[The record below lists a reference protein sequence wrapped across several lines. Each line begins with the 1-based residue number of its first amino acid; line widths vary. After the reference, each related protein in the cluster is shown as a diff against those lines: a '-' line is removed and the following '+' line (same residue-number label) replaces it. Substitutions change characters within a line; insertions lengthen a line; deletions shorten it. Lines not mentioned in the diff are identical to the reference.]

1 MASGYVSRV
10 ETRVADLLASGTEAC
25 LEAAFRTGEYDAA
38 KEMLNA
44 ALVQAQANADH
55 PVRAGALHMLGH
67 LMHFQFLDQ
76 DLAGA
81 DAEAEESL
89 FGQALAIR
97 RELGDMAGTAE
108 SLFGIGLVHQILRH
122 DWSSAMP
129 YYRDAMALADRYGNA
144 LIRSEC
150 HRHIGFYYVSED
162 IQPEQALRHLRT
174 SLELRRQWGD
184 PRWRPSATFAVGMA
198 ELAAGM
204 RADGID
210 HLRQAL
216 QESRD
221 ARLSE
226 RRIKSVENWLHRAE
240 AGETPG

>member
-1 MASGYVSRV
+1 LRNYTSDIAFIDPPYKQINEYGTALVALSDIGCPLVIAQHASRV
-10 ETRVADLLASGTEAC
+10 
-25 LEAAFRTGEYDAA
+25 
-38 KEMLNA
+38 
-44 ALVQAQANADH
+44 
-55 PVRAGALHMLGH
+55 
-67 LMHFQFLDQ
+67 
-76 DLAGA
+76 
-81 DAEAEESL
+81 
-89 FGQALAIR
+89 
-97 RELGDMAGTAE
+97 
-108 SLFGIGLVHQILRH
+108 
-122 DWSSAMP
+122 
-129 YYRDAMALADRYGNA
+129 ALADRYGNA

-150 HRHIGFYYVSED
+150 HRHIGFYYASED

-174 SLELRRQWGD
+174 SLELRQQWGD

-198 ELAAGM
+198 ELAGGM

-226 RRIKSVENWLHRAE
+226 RRIKSGESWLHRAE